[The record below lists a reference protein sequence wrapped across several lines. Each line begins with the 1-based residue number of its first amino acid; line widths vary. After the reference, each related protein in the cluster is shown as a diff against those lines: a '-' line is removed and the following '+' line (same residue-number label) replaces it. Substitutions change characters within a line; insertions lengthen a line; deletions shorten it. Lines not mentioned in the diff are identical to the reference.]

1 MPAPGRHDI
10 TRFAALCNTLPAIL
24 HSTKRSRDGIGV
36 ATAIQ
41 EVQPPMERNASLKS
55 LSQQLRKN
63 QTKEENL
70 LWHNFLK
77 KYPMRFRRQY
87 VIGNYIVDF
96 YCHQPKLVV
105 ELDGSQHYDP
115 AQQEKDQQRTAYLAS
130 QGLTVLRFTNLE
142 VTRQFSVVC
151 QAIDDA
157 CTNAF
162 PRGEGGTP
170 QA

>member
-1 MPAPGRHDI
+1 
-10 TRFAALCNTLPAIL
+10 
-24 HSTKRSRDGIGV
+24 
-36 ATAIQ
+36 
-41 EVQPPMERNASLKS
+41 MERNANLKS

-96 YCHQPKLVV
+96 YCHQAKLVV

-115 AQQEKDQQRTAYLAS
+115 VQQEKDRQRTAYLAS
-130 QGLTVLRFTNLE
+130 QGLAVLRFTNRE
-142 VTRQFSVVC
+142 VTGQFWAVC
-151 QAIDDA
+151 QAVDDA
-157 CTNAF
+157 CKHTF

-170 QA
+170 